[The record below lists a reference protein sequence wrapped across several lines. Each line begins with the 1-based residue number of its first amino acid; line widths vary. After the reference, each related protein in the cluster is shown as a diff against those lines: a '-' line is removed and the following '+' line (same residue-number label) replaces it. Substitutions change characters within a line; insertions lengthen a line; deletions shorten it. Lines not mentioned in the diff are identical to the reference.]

1 MNNQEYINLIKKSHD
16 EKLRLTRKQ
25 EKQIKEFYNKIY
37 LKASK
42 KLSKL
47 DNDKLQ
53 EKQLLAILKSISE
66 DIFTIQD
73 ELEKSF
79 EENMIEITNTANQIQ
94 LDMLLDLDKKYKL
107 GLGVVLIKIF
117 RDVPSNSVKLIM
129 NGNLYKDNKSLK
141 RRIRRCLNK
150 LQKDLT
156 YIVKQGAKQNLNN
169 GQISKDLQTYLKVN
183 SVKSLAWQNSYP
195 KASKKVDYH
204 MQTICRTSFNH
215 SYQESQRESCKR
227 NPFVIR
233 VKWLV
238 SNSHKVCELCKSR
251 DGVIYKIDEVP
262 LDHPRGMC
270 TTIPVLEKELDQI
283 GEELKSWIDGE
294 SNSKLDDWFDKYG
307 SEFI

>member
-1 MNNQEYINLIKKSHD
+1 MNNQEYIKLIKKSHD

-25 EKQIKEFYNKIY
+25 EKQIREFYNKIY
-37 LKASK
+37 LNTSK

-53 EKQLLAILKSISE
+53 EKQLLTILKSLSE
-66 DIFTIQD
+66 DIFDIQD

-79 EENMIEITNTANQIQ
+79 EENMIEIANTANQIQ
-94 LDMLLDLDKKYKL
+94 LGMLLDLDKKYKL

-117 RDVPSNSVKLIM
+117 RDVSSNSVKLIM
-129 NGNLYKDNKSLK
+129 NGKLYKDNKSLK

-150 LQKDLT
+150 LQKDLI

-183 SVKSLAWQNSYP
+183 SVKSLAWRNSYP
-195 KASKKVDYH
+195 KASTKVDYH

-215 SYQESQRESCKR
+215 SYQEAQKESCKR
-227 NPFVIR
+227 NPYVIG

-238 SNSHKVCELCKSR
+238 SNSHKVCPLCQDR
-251 DGVIYKIDEVP
+251 NGVVYKIDEVP
-262 LDHPRGMC
+262 LDHPRGLC

-283 GEELKSWIDGE
+283 GEELKSWIEGE
-294 SNSKLDDWFDKYG
+294 SNSKLDNWLKNYG
-307 SEFI
+307 SEFM